1 MARYRKPFPLEV
13 LTPEGR
19 LRAAEVVSVV
29 FPASDGLVGVLGGHG
44 PLLTLM
50 GAGPLTIEELQ
61 GRTHE
66 YYVAGGFAHVR
77 DGALTILAEEC
88 AALEDIDREAAWQEI
103 EQARALP
110 AETDEELARREQ
122 RLTVARTKF
131 SVVQKYLKRTR
142 RPGSLRGA
150 IE

>member
-1 MARYRKPFPLEV
+1 
-13 LTPEGR
+13 
-19 LRAAEVVSVV
+19 
-29 FPASDGLVGVLGGHG
+29 
-44 PLLTLM
+44 M

-110 AETDEELARREQ
+110 AETDEDLARREQ